1 MKKLSQGGMEKS
13 KSPKI
18 RLFAGPNGSGKSSLF
33 ELIKQDYNI
42 NFGSYI
48 NADLLLK
55 EISEKRFLD
64 FSTYHIQC
72 SYNDWSDFFK
82 QTSWAE
88 KISLPQ
94 IRILDN
100 VLVLESE
107 PDTYLAALL
116 ADFLREQLL
125 KVHKTFTFES
135 VMSHPSKISFLEK
148 AQKNQYRTYLYFVAT
163 ENPFINRTRIQS
175 RVLKGGH
182 DVGSDKIDSRYKRTL
197 ELLPEAVQFSNRA
210 FIFDNSLQKIRL
222 IAEITD
228 NERLRICDSSLPVW
242 FKHYFLDRF

>member
-1 MKKLSQGGMEKS
+1 
-13 KSPKI
+13 
-18 RLFAGPNGSGKSSLF
+18 
-33 ELIKQDYNI
+33 
-42 NFGSYI
+42 
-48 NADLLLK
+48 
-55 EISEKRFLD
+55 LD

-72 SYNDWSDFFK
+72 SYNDWTEFFK

-135 VMSHPSKISFLEK
+135 VMSHPSKVSFLEK
-148 AQKNQYRTYLYFVAT
+148 AQKNQY
-163 ENPFINRTRIQS
+163 RIQS

-182 DVGSDKIDSRYKRTL
+182 DVGSDKVDSRYKRTL

-228 NERLRICDSSLPVW
+228 NEQLRICDSSLPVW